1 MYANYEPERFMLSL
15 PNMVTACV
23 GEETAQVWANALFS
37 TVICFHFS
45 GKTITKMF
53 AVSQHAC
60 FTLLFSV
67 AHASTKLPF
76 ADAS

>member
-1 MYANYEPERFMLSL
+1 MS
-15 PNMVTACV
+15 
-23 GEETAQVWANALFS
+23 
-37 TVICFHFS
+37 VIAVFNSYLLHFP
-45 GKTITKMF
+45 GKTITKIF

-60 FTLLFSV
+60 FTLLFNV